1 MCSVPGT
8 PSCSRALP
16 WPFQPLLSHPFPL
29 SPLDPAARQI
39 VSCQQAL
46 CLRDLWALLSGQANV
61 LVGWGWGGPDQMLQ
75 TLNLTLVC
83 HTPLFSPIFSPS
95 KKEQSVHWSPRPPM
109 PFVGL
114 GHTPGPGCCMHSR
127 PVLYPPSPC
136 LCFTGPGLLLS
147 REATHVIKNN
157 CYAK

>member
-1 MCSVPGT
+1 MPPCS
-8 PSCSRALP
+8 ALAIP
-16 WPFQPLLSHPFPL
+16 ATSLPPL
-29 SPLDPAARQI
+29 SIISPRS
-39 VSCQQAL
+39 SCQTNSFMSAGPVPQGPLGSAQWPGK
-46 CLRDLWALLSGQANV
+46 CSGW
-61 LVGWGWGGPDQMLQ
+61 LGGGGWGGPDQMLH

-83 HTPLFSPIFSPS
+83 HTPLFSPIFSSS
-95 KKEQSVHWSPRPPM
+95 KKEQSVHWRPRPPM

-127 PVLYPPSPC
+127 PVLCPPSPC
-136 LCFTGPGLLLS
+136 LRFTGPGLLLS